1 MQSLTTNHYQQ
12 LLGLPTPWK
21 VSEVK
26 LSLTGMQIEIR
37 LDYEGKDVCCP
48 VCNNSSSIYD
58 QAPEQ
63 RWRHLDTMQFET
75 ILIASVPRCN
85 CKKCGVKTVTVPWAN
100 KHSRFTLL
108 FEGFTIELLQH
119 CSSIKAASRL
129 LRLSWHA
136 TNEIMKRAVNRG
148 LSRRNTDAIEH
159 IGIDEKSFRAGHQYI
174 TILNDLN
181 GGRVLDVVETRT
193 TTATV
198 RLLNCLQKTQRMK
211 IKSVALDMWKPFK
224 RAVNKKLP
232 KADIVHDRFHISKYL
247 NEAVDTVRRHESS
260 LLNKA
265 GDSTLI
271 GSRFVWLRNPE
282 NMTKKQRI
290 SLNQLMACELK
301 TGVAWSLKNMFR
313 VFWQL
318 TNRDSAEF
326 FFNYWVSAVEKS
338 ELNPLIKV
346 KDMLLRHKDNI
357 FNYFK
362 HRTTN
367 AVSEGLN
374 SKIQLYKA
382 AARGFRSF
390 LSYRTRILF
399 YCGKLDLTIGG

>member
-1 MQSLTTNHYQQ
+1 
-12 LLGLPTPWK
+12 
-21 VSEVK
+21 
-26 LSLTGMQIEIR
+26 
-37 LDYEGKDVCCP
+37 
-48 VCNNSSSIYD
+48 
-58 QAPEQ
+58 
-63 RWRHLDTMQFET
+63 
-75 ILIASVPRCN
+75 
-85 CKKCGVKTVTVPWAN
+85 
-100 KHSRFTLL
+100 
-108 FEGFTIELLQH
+108 
-119 CSSIKAASRL
+119 
-129 LRLSWHA
+129 
-136 TNEIMKRAVNRG
+136 
-148 LSRRNTDAIEH
+148 
-159 IGIDEKSFRAGHQYI
+159 
-174 TILNDLN
+174 
-181 GGRVLDVVETRT
+181 
-193 TTATV
+193 
-198 RLLNCLQKTQRMK
+198 
-211 IKSVALDMWKPFK
+211 MWKAFK
-224 RAVNKKLP
+224 RAVNKQLP

-313 VFWQL
+313 VFWQF